1 MASTQKA
8 KAEKGKNNASDTKK
22 RKSNAS
28 NTKRKVN
35 TIKKVSE
42 SDKLAKP
49 IVEKRQFTKE
59 EVAQRLEIRLWI
71 SLAVSVILE
80 LSNFGI
86 IGIVGNVLS
95 NVMFGLF
102 GILAY
107 IVPIVLFIGYMFLI
121 VNFSNPKAKLKVF
134 MSGILLLMLC
144 ALAQLIATKGESVDF
159 YRVCSEN
166 KTGGGLLGGLI
177 GNGLS
182 SVLAIPGACVVI
194 FAIIIICFI
203 VITDKSFVGGI
214 KSGYNATKSNI
225 DRIKTD
231 SEVYNE
237 RKEKDRRYNKKARGV
252 INYEFK
258 NPEAVDENLHEIHS
272 IYKGPINTSKLNV
285 KEQTVTVPKVEDNL
299 PIIQEN
305 INIKEEAVEEKRI
318 VEHEIYEVNIPTN
331 RKKVEP
337 SSVIKNT
344 ASMGQSEYEK
354 DNRFSDNEER
364 DENEPFKPK
373 ERIHVSKAAK
383 SVMNTPAFAGVGMK
397 KETDSNTPSVPDVSK
412 GVATPSQTG
421 EVKNVSGPTKKI
433 FRYEFPPL
441 SLLKKGTIRN
451 KNNKPAGLSETA
463 IKLQQILQTFG
474 VKANVTNESRGPS
487 VTRYELQPE
496 LGTKVSKI
504 TSLTDDIKLNLAA
517 ADIRI
522 EAPIP
527 GKAAVGIEVPN
538 DTREPVFLRDLLESE
553 ELKNHPSKLA
563 FAAGMDIAGNVIVAD
578 IAKMPHML
586 IAGTTGSGKSVFT
599 NSILLSILFRAD
611 PTEVKLIIVDPK
623 VVEFGVYNGIP
634 HLLTPVVTDP
644 RKAAGALAWA
654 VEEMQDRYNKF
665 SELGVRDVKG
675 YNAKIKD
682 IEVGEGEVPPQRMP
696 QILIIIDE
704 LADLMMVAAKE
715 VESSI
720 CRLAQLA
727 RAAGI
732 HLVIATQRP
741 SVDVVTGLIKANI
754 PSRVALLVS
763 SGIDSR
769 TIIDINGAEK
779 LLGNGDMLFYP
790 SGYVKPV
797 RLQGAFVSDGEVQS
811 VVEFIT
817 SHTEKVEYNEEI
829 GNREITVSDSS
840 DSSSTDGDEGSND
853 AYFAEAGK
861 FVIEKGKGSTSMLQR
876 MFRVGFNRAAR
887 IMDQLYEAGVVGDEE
902 GTKPRR
908 ILMTMEEFEE
918 YLKKED

>member
-1 MASTQKA
+1 MAATGNAKTARANVSGVKSKGVQKTKA
-8 KAEKGKNNASDTKK
+8 KTGAGSSKK
-22 RKSNAS
+22 TTSKA
-28 NTKRKVN
+28 
-35 TIKKVSE
+35 KVSAGE
-42 SDKLAKP
+42 LKEP
-49 IVEKRQFTKE
+49 IVKKSQYDNKE
-59 EVAQRLEIRLWI
+59 AARRMEIKLWS
-71 SLAVSVILE
+71 SLAVTAILE

-86 IGIVGNVLS
+86 MGIVGDFFS
-95 NVMFGLF
+95 RIMFGMFGLF
-102 GILAY
+102 AY
-107 IVPIVLFIGYMFLI
+107 IFPILLFIGYMFLM
-121 VNFSNPKAKLKVF
+121 VNAKNSKAVMKVTA
-134 MSGILLLMLC
+134 SGLLFLMMC
-144 ALAQLIATKGESVDF
+144 TMAQLIATGNDRIEFFK
-159 YRVCSEN
+159 VCARE
-166 KTGGGLLGGLI
+166 KAGGGWFGGMI
-177 GNGLS
+177 GTGLA
-182 SVLAIPGACVVI
+182 SVLAIPGAV
-194 FAIIIICFI
+194 IIILAIMIICLI
-203 VITDKSFVGGI
+203 VITEKSFVGGI
-214 KSGYNATKSNI
+214 RKGYEATKDNI
-225 DRIKTD
+225 DRIKND
-231 SEVYNE
+231 SEMYYNSIE
-237 RKEKDRRYNKKARGV
+237 KEKRYNKKARGI

-258 NPEAVDENLHEIHS
+258 NPKHVDENMHEIHS
-272 IYKGPINTSKLNV
+272 VYRGPIKQEDIKTEEIKQE
-285 KEQTVTVPKVEDNL
+285 KEDEPEEIRVVE
-299 PIIQEN
+299 
-305 INIKEEAVEEKRI
+305 R
-318 VEHEIYEVNIPTN
+318 EIYELPART
-331 RKKVEP
+331 KLTK
-337 SSVIKNT
+337 T
-344 ASMGQSEYEK
+344 AEVKEEQNVQTPPAME
-354 DNRFSDNEER
+354 EER
-364 DENEPFKPK
+364 DENEPFVPK
-373 ERIHVSKAAK
+373 EKIEVSKAAK
-383 SVMNTPAFAGVGMK
+383 SIMNRPAFTGTAPVK
-397 KETDSNTPSVPDVSK
+397 KEPESTSNIPKAPDVSK
-412 GVATPSQTG
+412 GVMTAGEAG
-421 EVKNVSGPTKKI
+421 EVKNVTGPKKKI

-441 SLLKKGTIRN
+441 SLLKKGNVR
-451 KNNKPAGLSETA
+451 KNTGRTSGLSDTA
-463 IKLQQILQTFG
+463 MRLQEILKTFG
-474 VKANVTNESRGPS
+474 VNASVTNESRGPS

-538 DTREPVFLRDLLESE
+538 DTREPVFLRDLLESQ
-553 ELKNHPSKLA
+553 ELKNNPSKLA
-563 FAAGMDIAGNVIVAD
+563 FAAGMDIAGNVVVAD

-644 RKAAGALAWA
+644 KKAAGALAWA
-654 VEEMQDRYNKF
+654 VQEMQDRYEKF
-665 SELGVRDVKG
+665 AELGVRDVKG

-682 IEVGEGEVPPQRMP
+682 IEVKEDEVPPQRMP

-732 HLVIATQRP
+732 HLIIATQRP

-763 SGIDSR
+763 SGVDSR

-811 VVEFIT
+811 VVEFIL
-817 SHTEKVEYNEEI
+817 SHTEKAEYNEEI
-829 GNREITVSDSS
+829 TKQSIGDTENTSDTTVDLNEDSR
-840 DSSSTDGDEGSND
+840 D

-876 MFRVGFNRAAR
+876 MYRIGFNRAAR

-902 GTKPRR
+902 GTKPRK
-908 ILMTMEEFEE
+908 ILMTQEEFEE
-918 YLKKED
+918 YLKKEDISK

>member
-1 MASTQKA
+1 MAATGNA
-8 KAEKGKNNASDTKK
+8 KTAGGNVKSSNSSAKNGKNVRKK
-22 RKSNAS
+22 TSTAGSKKTTSKS
-28 NTKRKVN
+28 
-35 TIKKVSE
+35 KVSAVE
-42 SDKLAKP
+42 LKEP
-49 IVEKRQFTKE
+49 IVNQSKIDSKE
-59 EVAQRLEIRLWI
+59 AARRMEIKLWV
-71 SLAVSVILE
+71 SLAVTAILE

-86 IGIVGNVLS
+86 MGIVGGFFS
-95 NVMFGLF
+95 HIMFGMFGLF
-102 GILAY
+102 AY
-107 IVPIVLFIGYMFLI
+107 IFPILLFVSYMFLI
-121 VNFSNPKAKLKVF
+121 VNANNSKAVMKVI
-134 MSGILLLMLC
+134 SAGLLFLMMC
-144 ALAQLIATKGESVDF
+144 SMAQLIATGNDRIDF
-159 YRVCSEN
+159 FKICSRE
-166 KTGGGLLGGLI
+166 KAGGGWLGGMI
-177 GNGLS
+177 GTGLS
-182 SVLAIPGACVVI
+182 TFLAIPGAV
-194 FAIIIICFI
+194 IIILAIMIICLI
-203 VITDKSFVGGI
+203 VITEKSFVGGI
-214 KSGYNATKSNI
+214 KKGYQATKDNI
-225 DRIKTD
+225 DRMKND
-231 SEVYNE
+231 SEMYYNSVE
-237 RKEKDRRYNKKARGV
+237 KEKRYNKKARGI

-258 NPEAVDENLHEIHS
+258 NPKHVDENMHEIHS
-272 IYKGPINTSKLNV
+272 VYRGPV
-285 KEQTVTVPKVEDNL
+285 KPDEIKQEEIQAREIIPEKDDEPEKIRVVE
-299 PIIQEN
+299 
-305 INIKEEAVEEKRI
+305 R
-318 VEHEIYEVNIPTN
+318 EIYELNVGH
-331 RKKVEP
+331 KKNNDSAKQIKQAEP
-337 SSVIKNT
+337 
-344 ASMGQSEYEK
+344 EK
-354 DNRFSDNEER
+354 NEER
-364 DENEPFKPK
+364 DENEPFVPK
-373 ERIHVSKAAK
+373 EKIEVSKAAK
-383 SVMNTPAFAGVGMK
+383 SIMNRPAFSGATPVK
-397 KETDSNTPSVPDVSK
+397 KETENTSNIPQAPDVSK
-412 GVATPSQTG
+412 GVMTATEQG
-421 EVKNVSGPTKKI
+421 EVKNVTGPKKKI
-433 FRYEFPPL
+433 FRYEFPPF
-441 SLLKKGTIRN
+441 SLLKKGSARKKTGTSS
-451 KNNKPAGLSETA
+451 GLSETA
-463 IKLQQILQTFG
+463 LRLQEILQTFG
-474 VKANVTNESRGPS
+474 VNASVTNESRGPS

-538 DTREPVFLRDLLESE
+538 DTREPVFLRDLLESQ

-644 RKAAGALAWA
+644 KKAAGALAWA
-654 VEEMQDRYNKF
+654 VQEMQDRYEKF
-665 SELGVRDVKG
+665 AELGVRDVKG

-682 IEVGEGEVPPQRMP
+682 IEVKEGEVPPQRMP

-732 HLVIATQRP
+732 HLIIATQRP

-763 SGIDSR
+763 SGVDSR

-811 VVEFIT
+811 VVEFIL
-817 SHTEKVEYNEEI
+817 SHTEKTEYNEEI
-829 GNREITVSDSS
+829 TNQPISAEENTSDTSVDLNE
-840 DSSSTDGDEGSND
+840 DSRD
-853 AYFAEAGK
+853 AYFAEAGR

-876 MFRVGFNRAAR
+876 MYRIGFNRAAR

-902 GTKPRR
+902 GTKPRK
-908 ILMTMEEFEE
+908 ILMTQEEFEE
-918 YLKKED
+918 YLKKEEIL